1 MGQGRQKKI
10 LGYLLIMAAL
20 LNLPSGSA
28 QAATE
33 MGVTRATLKNGL
45 RVVIVRNTLAPVV
58 TTQINYLVGS
68 NEAPDGFPGMA
79 HALEHMMFRGSPGLS
94 SAQLSNLIAAMG
106 GNFNAATQ
114 QTVTQY
120 FFTVPAS
127 DLEIAL
133 NMEAIRMRDVLS
145 TETLWRRERG
155 AIEQEVAQDLS
166 NPQYMFYSR
175 LLNVI
180 FAGTPYAHDALGTRP
195 SFQKTSAKMLKDF
208 YKKWYAP
215 NNAIL
220 MVVGDVDP
228 AVALT
233 TIKRLFEPIP
243 RRAVPARPKIQLQ
256 PVKPTAIEIDSDLPY
271 GIAAVAYRLP
281 GYDDPD
287 FAAGIVLADA
297 LDSRRGNLYGLA
309 AEGKA
314 LAAGF
319 DATALPKAGFGYAH
333 SEYPQGQDSSALIAE
348 MKQIIDGYVKSGV
361 PADLVEAT
369 KRREVAEAEF
379 RKNSISGLASEWSQA
394 LAVEGRNSPN
404 DNIEAIKKVTVA
416 DVNRVA
422 KKYLT
427 KDTGVVAILTPRK
440 SGNPVASE
448 SSKPGAESF
457 ASRETKAVPLPAWA
471 KRTLDPLAVPTSK
484 VNPTVTVL
492 ANGLR
497 LIVQPETISD
507 TVSVYGAVKNR
518 PELEAP
524 KGKEGVDQILD
535 ELFSYGSVKLDR
547 LAFQEALD
555 EIGAQASVGT
565 RFSLQVLS
573 DRFERGVELLG
584 DNLLHPALPQAAFEA
599 VKQRTRPAVA
609 GRLQSP
615 VYLSQRAFLQ
625 AIYPKNDPTLRQ
637 ATPDTVSSIEL
648 ENVRAYYEKVFR
660 PDLTTIVVIGKVT
673 PEQAKA
679 VIEKYFGEWKATG
692 PKPVTDLPPV
702 PRNKP
707 TATVVPDRSRVQDE
721 VTLGQTFELTRQDA
735 DYYPLQLGMNVL
747 SGAFYASRLY
757 RDLREN
763 TGLVYSVGADLQSG
777 KTRSVFSVSYACDP
791 PNVAKARA
799 LVERNL
805 REMQTKPITS
815 EELLQAKTLLVRA
828 IPLSES
834 SIHGIAAG
842 LLDRSLKD
850 LALDEPIQAAKR
862 YKELTSAD
870 VQAAFSKWL
879 AVDDLAQVVLG
890 PNPK

>member
-394 LAVEGRNSPN
+394 LAVEGRNSHN
-404 DNIEAIKKVTVA
+404 DNIEAIKKENVA

-471 KRTLDPLAVPTSK
+471 ESA
-484 VNPTVTVL
+484 
-492 ANGLR
+492 
-497 LIVQPETISD
+497 
-507 TVSVYGAVKNR
+507 
-518 PELEAP
+518 
-524 KGKEGVDQILD
+524 
-535 ELFSYGSVKLDR
+535 
-547 LAFQEALD
+547 
-555 EIGAQASVGT
+555 
-565 RFSLQVLS
+565 
-573 DRFERGVELLG
+573 
-584 DNLLHPALPQAAFEA
+584 
-599 VKQRTRPAVA
+599 
-609 GRLQSP
+609 
-615 VYLSQRAFLQ
+615 
-625 AIYPKNDPTLRQ
+625 
-637 ATPDTVSSIEL
+637 
-648 ENVRAYYEKVFR
+648 
-660 PDLTTIVVIGKVT
+660 
-673 PEQAKA
+673 
-679 VIEKYFGEWKATG
+679 
-692 PKPVTDLPPV
+692 
-702 PRNKP
+702 
-707 TATVVPDRSRVQDE
+707 
-721 VTLGQTFELTRQDA
+721 
-735 DYYPLQLGMNVL
+735 
-747 SGAFYASRLY
+747 
-757 RDLREN
+757 
-763 TGLVYSVGADLQSG
+763 
-777 KTRSVFSVSYACDP
+777 FSV
-791 PNVAKARA
+791 
-799 LVERNL
+799 
-805 REMQTKPITS
+805 T
-815 EELLQAKTLLVRA
+815 
-828 IPLSES
+828 
-834 SIHGIAAG
+834 
-842 LLDRSLKD
+842 
-850 LALDEPIQAAKR
+850 
-862 YKELTSAD
+862 TSA
-870 VQAAFSKWL
+870 
-879 AVDDLAQVVLG
+879 
-890 PNPK
+890 